1 MADDFWLMV
10 GLHTL
15 EWQPWKYGIE
25 RKNLPLRQILVI
37 VLNDFNGNNN
47 VIGIILF

>member
-10 GLHTL
+10 GLHRL

-25 RKNLPLRQILVI
+25 RKNLSLRQILVI